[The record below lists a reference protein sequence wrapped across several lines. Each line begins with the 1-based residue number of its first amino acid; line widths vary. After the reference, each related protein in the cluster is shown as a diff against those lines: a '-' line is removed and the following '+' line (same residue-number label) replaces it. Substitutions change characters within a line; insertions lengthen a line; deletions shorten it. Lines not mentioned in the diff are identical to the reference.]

1 MAELFLKQ
9 KTGCLKPTSRSCRR
23 FIPEPEFQ
31 QWMEDYSR
39 AQTSMQDQS
48 WLQVSYCRCSKK
60 TYFHLCRKDR
70 ESALAKVAGKI
81 ERYGPVRLKRL
92 KMIIISFI

>member
-1 MAELFLKQ
+1 MDGGLLTSSDLYAGADVGYRCHTVGVQ
-9 KTGCLKPTSRSCRR
+9 RKPIS
-23 FIPEPEFQ
+23 
-31 QWMEDYSR
+31 
-39 AQTSMQDQS
+39 
-48 WLQVSYCRCSKK
+48 
-60 TYFHLCRKDR
+60 TYARKDR